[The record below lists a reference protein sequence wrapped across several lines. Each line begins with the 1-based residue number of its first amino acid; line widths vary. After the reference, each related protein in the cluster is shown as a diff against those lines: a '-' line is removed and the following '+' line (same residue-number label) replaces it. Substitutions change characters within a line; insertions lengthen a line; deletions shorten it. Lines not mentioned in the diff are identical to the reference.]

1 MTMSPKKAKF
11 LDREQRI
18 LDCALELLLE
28 QPEERVTVE
37 MIADRAG
44 IGKGTVYKHF
54 SSKTEIYAALLIGY
68 ESELT
73 SKLQRGVMK
82 SAGGSPSAAARL
94 YFEGRMADPHK
105 DLLFQRLE
113 EKLTVLN
120 LAPESIA
127 QLHSIRRSN
136 QKALIAWT
144 QDQINAGKLRDV
156 KPEYHILTA
165 WALAQ
170 GAIELYHSKFFD
182 EHIDDRQ
189 DLVNYI
195 TEVAVTMGNRSR

>member
-1 MTMSPKKAKF
+1 MTISPKKAKF
-11 LDREQRI
+11 LEREQRI

-28 QPEERVTVE
+28 MPEERVTVE

-73 SKLQRGVMK
+73 AKLQQGVAQ
-82 SAGGSPSAAARL
+82 SAGGEPAAAARI
-94 YFEGRMADPHK
+94 YFEGRMSNPDK

-120 LAPESIA
+120 QAPESIDE
-127 QLHSIRRSN
+127 LHKIRRSN
-136 QKALIAWT
+136 QRALIAWT
-144 QDQINAGKLRDV
+144 TEQIAAGKLRDV

-182 EHIDDRQ
+182 EHIDDRD
-189 DLVNYI
+189 DLVRYI
-195 TEVAVTMGNRSR
+195 TEVAVTMGNKK